1 MLTMTEIDDIRESY
15 FSKGE
20 SISRIAEKFC
30 KDRKTVRKYVLRDD
44 FNEPIPSIEG
54 GSSQPKLN
62 PFKKTIDEWLE
73 KDKGARRK
81 QRHTARRIFNR
92 LVEEEE
98 DFVCSYRTVAAYVR
112 GKKKEIY
119 GTAGSALPLSHKIG
133 EAQADFGSADF
144 RENGTLYSGK
154 YLNVSFPSSN
164 AGYMQLFKGENAE
177 CFFEGLR
184 NIFEYLQGIPGRL
197 WFDNASVMVESIC
210 KHGGRNLTDA
220 FRRFKEHYGFEAA
233 FCNLASGNEKGNV
246 ENKVGY
252 NRRNMLVPIPEFVDL
267 AEYNRTLLE
276 KSVQDHDREH
286 YRFNGTIK
294 DLHEEDKKV
303 LLPLPTVPFDCSR
316 HETCRVDSYGKF
328 WLTPKQAYSTSPK
341 YARGRILVR
350 VTSGE
355 VIPLDENHRPV
366 TVHKRLYGQNK
377 QESMDWIPYL
387 TQLSRNPGA
396 LKYTGVWSM
405 LPDPLRAYL
414 DRTERDERKKALKV
428 LAHLSERDGFE
439 KAVLS
444 IEEALSR
451 NISDLDS
458 LITLHDYLNNNTR
471 SPEVMNL
478 ETAHLPFLPAFFFS
492 AESYDAM
499 LERKGQ
505 ERC

>member
-1 MLTMTEIDDIRESY
+1 
-15 FSKGE
+15 
-20 SISRIAEKFC
+20 
-30 KDRKTVRKYVLRDD
+30 
-44 FNEPIPSIEG
+44 
-54 GSSQPKLN
+54 
-62 PFKKTIDEWLE
+62 
-73 KDKGARRK
+73 
-81 QRHTARRIFNR
+81 
-92 LVEEEE
+92 
-98 DFVCSYRTVAAYVR
+98 
-112 GKKKEIY
+112 
-119 GTAGSALPLSHKIG
+119 
-133 EAQADFGSADF
+133 
-144 RENGTLYSGK
+144 
-154 YLNVSFPSSN
+154 
-164 AGYMQLFKGENAE
+164 MQLFKGENAE

-184 NIFEYLQGIPGRL
+184 NIFEFLGGVPPRL

-220 FRRFKEHYGFEAA
+220 FRRFKEHYGFGAA

-252 NRRNMLVPIPEFVDL
+252 NRRNMLVPIPEFEVL

-294 DLHEEDKKV
+294 ALHEEDKKMF
-303 LLPLPTVPFDCSR
+303 LPLPTVPFDCSR
-316 HETCRVDSYGKF
+316 HETCRVDAYGKF

-350 VTSGE
+350 ITSGE

-377 QESMDWIPYL
+377 QESMNWIPYL

-414 DRTERDERKKALKV
+414 DRTERDKRKKALKV
-428 LAHLSERDGFE
+428 LAHLRERDGFE
-439 KAVLS
+439 KAVSS

-471 SPEVMNL
+471 DPEMMNM
-478 ETAHLPFLPAFFFS
+478 ETANLPFLPAFSFS
-492 AESYDAM
+492 VESYDAM

-505 ERC
+505 KQC